1 MPKYTVTL
9 EIESERTVEDLLKP
23 AWGALLIGAENT
35 WQVLETKEE
44 GNE

>member
-1 MPKYTVTL
+1 MAKYTVTL
-9 EIESERTVEDLLKP
+9 EIESERTVEDLLEP

-44 GNE
+44 ASE